1 MESLHNSRRRKGQIV
16 FIPVLSWPPR
26 YCQGAIRAMGVIRD
40 IAPMEAR
47 VASHFFH
54 DATIIGIVLLQ
65 LLPEN
70 PRYLVF
76 EDRRD
81 HGKTPN

>member
-1 MESLHNSRRRKGQIV
+1 MS
-16 FIPVLSWPPR
+16 
-26 YCQGAIRAMGVIRD
+26 VIRD